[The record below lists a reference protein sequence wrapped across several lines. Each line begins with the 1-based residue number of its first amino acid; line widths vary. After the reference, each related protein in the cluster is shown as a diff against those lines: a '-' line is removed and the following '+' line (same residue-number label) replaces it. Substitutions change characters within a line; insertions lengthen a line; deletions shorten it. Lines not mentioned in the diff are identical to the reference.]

1 MQGVLMENTQQ
12 GSFAFDDDEETILLH
27 KLNLQRPLVFFDLET
42 TGLDV
47 QQDRIVQFA
56 FLRVNP
62 DRSQDE
68 WTALVNPGIPIPVEA
83 SRVHH
88 ITNEQV
94 ADKPLF
100 KEYAPLVNEFL
111 SGCDLSGFNVAQFDA
126 PFLQAEMERSG
137 HPLALQGVRIV
148 DAQVIYHKN
157 EPRNLSAAYR
167 FYCGREHLEA
177 HDALADVRVTLE
189 ILDAQ
194 LNKYQQLPATLEA
207 LHKYCAPRDNRFV
220 TTDRKFFW
228 RHGEAVLGFGK
239 HRGKTLQWLVE
250 NERDYLLWM
259 KNGDFG
265 EPTKALITNALNGVF
280 PKKENGEEEE

>member
-1 MQGVLMENTQQ
+1 MERVQQ
-12 GSFAFDDDEETILLH
+12 SSFAFDDDQEPILLH
-27 KLNLQRPLVFFDLET
+27 KLNLQRPLVIFDLET
-42 TGLDV
+42 TGLDTA
-47 QQDRIVQFA
+47 QDRIVQFA

-68 WTALVNPGIPIPVEA
+68 WTALVNPGIAIPIEA
-83 SRVHH
+83 SRIHH
-88 ITNEQV
+88 ITDELV
-94 ADKPLF
+94 ADKPPF
-100 KEYAPLVNEFL
+100 KEYALLINEFL
-111 SGCDLSGFNVAQFDA
+111 NGCDLSGFNLAAFDV
-126 PFLQAEMERSG
+126 PFLQAEMERNG
-137 HPLALQGVRIV
+137 RPLALQDIRIV
-148 DAQVIYHKN
+148 DAQVIFHKN

-167 FYCGREHLEA
+167 FYCGREHEQA

-194 LNKYQQLPATLEA
+194 LNKYQQLPATLDA
-207 LHKYCAPRDNRFV
+207 LHKYCAPRDSRFV
-220 TTDRKFFW
+220 TADRKFFW

-265 EPTKALITNALNGVF
+265 EQTKALIADALNGVF
-280 PKKENGEEEE
+280 PKKNNEDEEE